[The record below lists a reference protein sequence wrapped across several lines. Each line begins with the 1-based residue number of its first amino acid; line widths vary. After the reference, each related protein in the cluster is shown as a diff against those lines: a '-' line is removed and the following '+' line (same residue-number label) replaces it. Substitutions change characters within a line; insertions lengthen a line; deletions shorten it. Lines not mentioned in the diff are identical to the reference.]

1 MKKYRL
7 IVVLVTALLAAGL
20 VVGAAACGG
29 DEETT
34 TTEAP
39 TTTAASETTTSTD
52 QVVTTTGA
60 PATTT
65 SSPGMPPLT
74 TSTTVPSTSTTE
86 KLSTAETLQPD
97 GTIRAMGFIDRVW
110 VEGGKRSLSIDYA
123 EMLSGE
129 AALKAAIEDGF
140 IQPGE
145 TLDNDY
151 YIRNQN
157 PMKREFTIAAGVSI
171 TTQTRSGGM
180 GESATWEEFLSFWGP
195 NPPEDAEHLKEMPW
209 WIVRDGQEV
218 IEIEE
223 QYLP

>member
-1 MKKYRL
+1 MKRFRL
-7 IVVLVTALLAAGL
+7 VVVLVTALV
-20 VVGAAACGG
+20 VVGTAACGG
-29 DEETT
+29 DDETT

-39 TTTAASETTTSTD
+39 TTTALSETTASTG
-52 QVVTTTGA
+52 QAVTTTGV

-65 SSPGMPPLT
+65 PPTGMPPLT
-74 TSTTVPSTSTTE
+74 TSTTLPSTSTTE

-97 GTIRAMGFIDRVW
+97 GTIRGMGFIDRVW
-110 VEGGKRSLSIDYA
+110 EEGGKRYLSIDYA

-129 AALKAAIEDGF
+129 AALKAAIEDGY

-157 PMKREFTIAAGVSI
+157 SMRREFTIAAGVSI
-171 TTQTRSGGM
+171 TTQTRPGGM
-180 GESATWEEFLSFWGP
+180 GEDATWEEFLSFWGP
-195 NPPEDAEHLKEMPW
+195 NPPEGAEHMKEVPW